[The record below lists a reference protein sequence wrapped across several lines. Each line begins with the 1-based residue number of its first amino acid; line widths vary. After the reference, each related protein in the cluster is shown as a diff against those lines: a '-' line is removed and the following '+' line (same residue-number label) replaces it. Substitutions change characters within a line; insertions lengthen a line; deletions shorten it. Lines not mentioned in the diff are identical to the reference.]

1 VSRDAYSD
9 GLQPRAGGATG
20 MAAPASTRVVEIEDL
35 AFGYAESEHRALDGL
50 TLSIERGEFAC
61 ILGPSGC
68 GKSTLLG
75 ILSGLFTPQ
84 RGRVTVD
91 GVLLHED
98 GRRVAGESPAMGYVF
113 QDPRLLPWRRVG
125 QNVDLALRA
134 AKVPQAE
141 REERVRAYL
150 EMCGIGRFAGSW
162 PGNLSGGQRQ
172 RVAIARAL
180 AIEPTLVLMDEPFST
195 LDEVTARFLRREL
208 LDVWER
214 TGQTIIFVTH
224 SIREAVYLGDNV
236 YVMTAGPGRLLERR
250 PIDIPRPRVHEDPHL
265 TEIEA
270 GMVDWVLRQW
280 GFYEDA
286 DPEGTP

>member
-1 VSRDAYSD
+1 MSREPE
-9 GLQPRAGGATG
+9 PRSGATEVG
-20 MAAPASTRVVEIEDL
+20 VPASSRVVEIEDL
-35 AFGYAESEHRALDGL
+35 AFGYGEAKQPALDGL

-61 ILGPSGC
+61 VLGPSGC

-75 ILSGLFTPQ
+75 ILSGLYAPQ
-84 RGRVTVD
+84 RGRVAVD
-91 GVLLHED
+91 GTLVYEG
-98 GRRVAGESPAMGYVF
+98 GRRMAREAPPMGYVF
-113 QDPRLLPWRRVG
+113 QDPRLLPWRRVR
-125 QNVDLALRA
+125 QNVELALRA
-134 AKVPQAE
+134 AGVPQAE
-141 REERVRAYL
+141 WERRVSTYL
-150 EMCGIGRFAGSW
+150 DMCGIGPFAESW

-224 SIREAVYLGDNV
+224 SIREAVFLADHV
-236 YVMTAGPGRLLERR
+236 YVMTAGPGKLLERR
-250 PIDIPRPRVHEDPHL
+250 TIEIPRPRVYEDPHL

-270 GMVDWVLRQW
+270 GMVEWVLRHW
-280 GFYEDA
+280 GFYENA
-286 DPEGTP
+286 EREEGG

>member
-1 VSRDAYSD
+1 MRRTNEAPEPL
-9 GLQPRAGGATG
+9 GE
-20 MAAPASTRVVEIEDL
+20 AAESASAASSRVVEIEEL
-35 AFGYAESEHRALDGL
+35 AFGYGEAERRALHGL
-50 TLSIERGEFAC
+50 SLSIERGEFAC
-61 ILGPSGC
+61 VLGPSGC

-75 ILSGLFTPQ
+75 ILSGLYTPQ
-84 RGRVTVD
+84 EGRVTVD
-91 GVLLHED
+91 GSVLYEN
-98 GRRVAGESPAMGYVF
+98 GRRVAREAPPMGYVF
-113 QDPRLLPWRRVG
+113 QDPRLLPWRRVQ
-125 QNVDLALRA
+125 QNIALALRA
-134 AKVPQAE
+134 AGVPQADWD
-141 REERVRAYL
+141 RRVRTYL
-150 EMCGIGRFAGSW
+150 DMCGIGEFAGSW

-224 SIREAVYLGDNV
+224 SIREAVFLADNV

-250 PIDIPRPRVHEDPHL
+250 TIEIGRPRAYEDPAL

-270 GMVDWVLRQW
+270 GMVEWVLRHW
-280 GFYEDA
+280 GFHDDA
-286 DPEGTP
+286 REEGL

>member
-1 VSRDAYSD
+1 VSRAADSP
-9 GLQPRAGGATG
+9 GPQPRVGGTREVAV
-20 MAAPASTRVVEIEDL
+20 PASTRVVDIEDL
-35 AFGYAESEHRALDGL
+35 TFGYAEAEQAALDGL

-61 ILGPSGC
+61 ILGPSGS

-84 RGRVTVD
+84 RGTVTVD
-91 GVLLHED
+91 GTLLYED
-98 GRRVAGESPAMGYVF
+98 GRRVAREAPAMGYVF
-113 QDPRLLPWRRVG
+113 QDPRLLPWRKVR
-125 QNVDLALRA
+125 QNVELALRA
-134 AKVPQAE
+134 AKVPQ
-141 REERVRAYL
+141 REWDQRVRMYL
-150 EMCGIGRFAGSW
+150 DMCGIARFAGSW

-236 YVMTAGPGRLLERR
+236 YVMTAGPGKLLERR
-250 PIDIPRPRVHEDPHL
+250 PIGIPRPRAYEDPHL

-270 GMVDWVLRQW
+270 DMVDWVLRQW
-280 GFYEDA
+280 GFYEDPA
-286 DPEGTP
+286 RKGDQ

>member
-1 VSRDAYSD
+1 MSRDA
-9 GLQPRAGGATG
+9 GALGPEPRPGGTG
-20 MAAPASTRVVEIEDL
+20 AAVPTSTRVVEIDGL
-35 AFGYAESEHRALDGL
+35 TFGYAETEQPALDGF

-91 GVLLHED
+91 GTLLYEE
-98 GRRVAGESPAMGYVF
+98 GRRVTREAPAMGYVF
-113 QDPRLLPWRRVG
+113 QDPRLLPWRKVR
-125 QNVDLALRA
+125 QNVELALRA
-134 AKVPQAE
+134 ARVPQSE
-141 REERVRAYL
+141 WDERVQRYL
-150 EMCGIGRFAGSW
+150 DMCGIGRLAGSW

-172 RVAIARAL
+172 RVAITRAL

-208 LDVWER
+208 LEVWER
-214 TGQTIIFVTH
+214 TGQTIVFVTH

-236 YVMTAGPGRLLERR
+236 YVMTAGPGKVLERR
-250 PIDIPRPRVHEDPHL
+250 PIGVPRPRAYEDPHL

-270 GMVDWVLRQW
+270 DMVDWVLRQW
-280 GFYEDA
+280 GFYED
-286 DPEGTP
+286 PGRKGSP

>member
-1 VSRDAYSD
+1 VTNHRSTTPTDREFDAVR
-9 GLQPRAGGATG
+9 PVRPGGGDAI
-20 MAAPASTRVVEIEDL
+20 VEIEDL
-35 AFGYAESEHRALDGL
+35 AFGYAEAEQPALEGL
-50 TLSIERGEFAC
+50 TLSISRGDFAC

-84 RGRVTVD
+84 RGRVVVD
-91 GVLLHED
+91 GIPLYEG
-98 GRRVAGESPAMGYVF
+98 GRRLVKQVPAMGYVF
-113 QDPRLLPWRRVG
+113 QDPRLLPWRRVD
-125 QNVDLALRA
+125 QNVELALRA
-134 AKVPQAE
+134 AKVPE
-141 REERVRAYL
+141 REWGPRVRRYL
-150 EMCGIGRFAGSW
+150 DMCGIGQYARSW

-208 LDVWER
+208 LEVWER

-224 SIREAVYLGDNV
+224 SIREAIFLGDSV
-236 YVMTAGPGRLLERR
+236 YVMTAGPGKLLQKRT
-250 PIDIPRPRVHEDPHL
+250 IDVPRPRSYEDPHL

-270 GMVDWVLRQW
+270 GMIDWVLRHW
-280 GFYEDA
+280 GYYEEA
-286 DPEGTP
+286 EAPAR

>member
-1 VSRDAYSD
+1 MSREPE
-9 GLQPRAGGATG
+9 PRSGATEVG
-20 MAAPASTRVVEIEDL
+20 VPTSSRVVEIEDL
-35 AFGYAESEHRALDGL
+35 AFGYGEAKQPALDGL

-61 ILGPSGC
+61 VLGPSGC

-75 ILSGLFTPQ
+75 ILSGLYTPQ
-84 RGRVTVD
+84 RGRVAVD
-91 GVLLHED
+91 GSLVYEG
-98 GRRVAGESPAMGYVF
+98 GRRMVRESPAMGYVF
-113 QDPRLLPWRRVG
+113 QDPRLLPWRRVR
-125 QNVDLALRA
+125 QNVELALRA
-134 AKVPQAE
+134 AGVPQAE
-141 REERVRAYL
+141 WERRVSTYL
-150 EMCGIGRFAGSW
+150 DMCGIGPFAESW

-224 SIREAVYLGDNV
+224 SIREAVFLADHV
-236 YVMTAGPGRLLERR
+236 YVMTAGPGKLLERR
-250 PIDIPRPRVHEDPHL
+250 TIEIPRPRVYEDPHL

-270 GMVDWVLRQW
+270 GMVEWVLRHW
-280 GFYEDA
+280 GFYENA
-286 DPEGTP
+286 EREEGG

>member
-1 VSRDAYSD
+1 MSREGDSH

-35 AFGYAESEHRALDGL
+35 AFGYAESEQPALDGL

-84 RGRVTVD
+84 RGRVAVD
-91 GVLLHED
+91 GVLLYED
-98 GRRVAGESPAMGYVF
+98 GRRVAREPPVMGYVF

-141 REERVRAYL
+141 RDERVRAYL
-150 EMCGIGRFAGSW
+150 DMCGIGRFAGSW

-250 PIDIPRPRVHEDPHL
+250 PIDIPRPRAHEDPRL